1 MTSAVRGSVERKRR
15 AARHSI
21 VAGAFL
27 TVLKLGAAWAS
38 GSLGMLAEAVH
49 SALDLGA
56 AVMTWVAVRTSW
68 KPPDA
73 DHQYGHGKIENLA
86 ALLETGLLVLTSLW
100 IVREALERLAGGGH
114 GIRQAWMAVAVMAV
128 SIVVDL
134 FRARDLRRVA
144 EETGS
149 QALEA
154 DALHFSSDVA
164 SSSVVIIGVA
174 CAGAVRF
181 GAPPLLAMA
190 DPAAAIAV
198 AALVLVLSWRLGRR
212 AVDVLLDR
220 APAGVTRAIETAVAG
235 LPDVVGEPRVRVR
248 QAGDTLFADVE
259 LPVGTGVPVARA
271 DRIAADARAL
281 VRRIAG
287 DRSSVLVQLR
297 PVRDVGASVRDR
309 VAAAID
315 AEGVRAHDVTLRVDG
330 SRSHADLHLEL
341 PGGMSLGEGHG
352 VADRVEARILREVP
366 EISRI
371 DIHLEEGD
379 AEPAPAVGL
388 PAEARQEIERRV
400 VETARGI
407 VGDGRL
413 HDLLVRR
420 TPSGLYLSCHCFFPA
435 STPLSIAHEV
445 TDRLELALR
454 EAIPELHRV
463 SVHAEP
469 DDARD

>member
-1 MTSAVRGSVERKRR
+1 MRSASGGSVERKRR
-15 AARHSI
+15 AAGHSI
-21 VAGAFL
+21 LAGAFL
-27 TVLKLGAAWAS
+27 TALKLAAASVS
-38 GSLGMLAEAVH
+38 GSLGRLAEAVH

-56 AVMTWVAVRTSW
+56 AVVTWVAVRTSW
-68 KPPDA
+68 RPPDA
-73 DHQYGHGKIENLA
+73 DHHYGHGKIENLA
-86 ALLETGLLVLTSLW
+86 ALIETGLLVLTSLW
-100 IVREALERLAGGGH
+100 IVREALERLGGH
-114 GIRQAWMAVAVMAV
+114 GHEIRQAWMAVAVMAV
-128 SIVVDL
+128 SMVVDV
-134 FRARDLRRVA
+134 FRARDLKRAA

-154 DALHFSSDVA
+154 DALHFSSDIA
-164 SSSVVIIGVA
+164 SSGVVILGVA
-174 CAGAVRF
+174 CAGAVRY

-198 AALVLVLSWRLGRR
+198 AVLVLVLSWRLGRR

-220 APAGVTRAIETAVAG
+220 APAGVTRAIETAVAA
-235 LPDVVGEPRVRVR
+235 LPDVAGEPRVRIR

-271 DRIAADARAL
+271 DRIAADAREL

-287 DRSSVLVQLR
+287 DRSSVLVQLK
-297 PVRDVGASVRDR
+297 PVRENGAGVRER
-309 VAAAID
+309 VAEAID
-315 AEGVRAHDVTLRVDG
+315 AEGVRAHDVTLRQDG
-330 SRSHADLHLEL
+330 TRSHADLHLEL

-379 AEPAPAVGL
+379 VKPAPAEGL
-388 PAEARQEIERRV
+388 PPRDREAIERRV
-400 VETARGI
+400 FEVARAIIGA
-407 VGDGRL
+407 GRL
-413 HDLLVRR
+413 HDVHLRR
-420 TPSGLYLSCHCFFPA
+420 TPSGLYLSCHCFLPA
-435 STPLSIAHEV
+435 ETPLSAAHEA
-445 TDRLELALR
+445 TDRLERALR

-469 DDARD
+469 DDIRD